1 MTHHHSTLDHHIVHH
16 EGHPSRVRIVARA
29 DVDRVSAELRLM
41 FPHETILT
49 TPIGCCHQCV
59 YTGDAP
65 PSQVAE
71 RIAEHLREM
80 AARGDL
86 EPSPEGRRPADE
98 PPPDFFGYERNAR
111 SH

>member
-1 MTHHHSTLDHHIVHH
+1 M
-16 EGHPSRVRIVARA
+16 
-29 DVDRVSAELRLM
+29 SAELRLM

-71 RIAEHLREM
+71 RIAEHVRDM
-80 AARGDL
+80 SAHGDGA
-86 EPSPEGRRPADE
+86 PAPEGRHPADE
-98 PPPDFFGYERNAR
+98 PPPDFFGYGKPTR

>member
-1 MTHHHSTLDHHIVHH
+1 VSFHHPAPGHHVVHH
-16 EGHPSRVRIVARA
+16 DAHTNRVRIVAGA

-41 FPHETILT
+41 FPRETILT

-71 RIAEHLREM
+71 RIAEHVRDM
-80 AARGDL
+80 AGRGDS
-86 EPSPEGRRPADE
+86 EPAPEVRRPTDE
-98 PPPDFFGYERNAR
+98 PPPDYFGYDEDKRR
-111 SH
+111 H